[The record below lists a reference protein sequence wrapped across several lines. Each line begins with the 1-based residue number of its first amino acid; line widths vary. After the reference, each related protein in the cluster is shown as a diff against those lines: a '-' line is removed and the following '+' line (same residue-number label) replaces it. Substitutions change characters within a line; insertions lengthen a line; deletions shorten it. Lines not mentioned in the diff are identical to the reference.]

1 MNTRFF
7 ALGLVGGLTC
17 LTCPLALAQ
26 DDGQTAFN
34 NSCRTCHTV
43 KEGDNRQGP
52 NLAGIVGRKAGSLPD
67 YNYSS
72 SMKQS
77 GITWDETNLDQLIA
91 NPDQVVKGNSM
102 KPYGGITDA
111 AQRKTIIEFLKS
123 GD

>member
-1 MNTRFF
+1 MNKRLF
-7 ALGLVGGLTC
+7 ALMFVGGLTC
-17 LTCPLALAQ
+17 TPALAQ
-26 DDGQTAFN
+26 DEGQTAFN
-34 NSCRTCHTV
+34 NNCRTCHTM

-52 NLAGIVGRKAGSLPD
+52 NLAGIVGRKAGSLQN

-77 GITWDETNLDQLIA
+77 GITWDEANLDQFIA
-91 NPDQVVKGNSM
+91 NPEQVVGGNSM

-123 GD
+123 GG

>member
-1 MNTRFF
+1 MPLAPEPDTRFF
-7 ALGLVGGLTC
+7 ALGLVGG

-34 NSCRTCHTV
+34 NICR
-43 KEGDNRQGP
+43 
-52 NLAGIVGRKAGSLPD
+52 
-67 YNYSS
+67 
-72 SMKQS
+72 
-77 GITWDETNLDQLIA
+77 TNLDQFIA
-91 NPDQVVKGNSM
+91 NPDQVVRGNSM